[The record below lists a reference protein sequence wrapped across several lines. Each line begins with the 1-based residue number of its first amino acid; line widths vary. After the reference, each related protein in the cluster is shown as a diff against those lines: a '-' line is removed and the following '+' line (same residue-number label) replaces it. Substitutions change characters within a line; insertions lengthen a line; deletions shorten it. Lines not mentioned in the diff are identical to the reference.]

1 VETLREKCG
10 IRFQKERAIQMNR
23 KMQEII
29 ATLNDDRNAF
39 LEAIAGLSPQQ
50 LEFQP
55 GAGQWSVAD
64 IVHHLALV
72 EEANGRLLGMML
84 KKIAA
89 ESVPLDASPDESA
102 LGQTNDIRPLM
113 LNRTK
118 KIAAPERV
126 NPQEKLPVEQS
137 LQRLRAAREATCKM
151 AEELS
156 PYDLT
161 ALKWPHPVFGD
172 LNLYQWMLSI
182 GLHERRHSFQIQDIR
197 QTANFP
203 TA

>member
-1 VETLREKCG
+1 MLREKCG

-89 ESVPLDASPDESA
+89 ESAPLDASPDESA
-102 LGQTNDIRPLM
+102 LGQVNDIRPLM

-118 KIAAPERV
+118 KIVAPERV

-161 ALKWPHPVFGD
+161 TLKWPHPVFGD

>member
-1 VETLREKCG
+1 
-10 IRFQKERAIQMNR
+10 MNR